1 MSIFILKYNT
11 MPLKNKLPLLLL
23 LVVTSFSFSQ
33 TADESFI
40 DHVRFGGTFN
50 LGFGNNY
57 TTIGISPS
65 AIYDF
70 NQQFSA
76 GVSFSYLYS
85 KGTYYPISGG
95 SFEAS
100 NSMLG
105 GSVIALYNP
114 FNAFQVSAEFEQ
126 MNVNYKDDRFP
137 ESSEWI
143 PAIYLGLAYY
153 TGNLAFGMR
162 YNVLFNS
169 TNRSIYSSAFTPVF
183 RVYF

>member
-1 MSIFILKYNT
+1 MFS
-11 MPLKNKLPLLLL
+11 KNKFFITALLFI
-23 LVVTSFSFSQ
+23 SFFSFSQ
-33 TADESFI
+33 NTSEPFMN
-40 DHVRFGGTFN
+40 HVRFGGTFN

-70 NQQFSA
+70 NNQFSA

-85 KGTYYPISGG
+85 KGKYYPAFGEQ
-95 SFEAS
+95 FEAS
-100 NSMLG
+100 TSMLG
-105 GSVIALYNP
+105 GSLIALYNP
-114 FNAFQVSAEFEQ
+114 FNAFQLSAEFEQ
-126 MNVNYKDDRFP
+126 MHVNYKDDRFP
-137 ESSEWI
+137 ENSEWI

-153 TGNLAFGMR
+153 TGNFAFGMR
-162 YNVLFNS
+162 YNVLFNT

>member
-1 MSIFILKYNT
+1 MFS
-11 MPLKNKLPLLLL
+11 KNKFLITALLFIS
-23 LVVTSFSFSQ
+23 VFSFSQ
-33 TADESFI
+33 NTSEPFMN
-40 DHVRFGGTFN
+40 HVRFGGTFN

-70 NQQFSA
+70 NHQFSA

-85 KGTYYPISGG
+85 KGKYYYPNSNKR
-95 SFEAS
+95 FEAS
-100 NSMLG
+100 SSMLG
-105 GSVIALYNP
+105 GSLIALYNP
-114 FNAFQVSAEFEQ
+114 FNAFQLSAEFEQ

-137 ESSEWI
+137 ESSEWV
-143 PAIYLGLAYY
+143 PAIYLGLAYN
-153 TGNLAFGMR
+153 TGNIAFGMR
-162 YNVLFNS
+162 YNVLFYS

>member
-1 MSIFILKYNT
+1 MLTKSKSFFIILFF
-11 MPLKNKLPLLLL
+11 
-23 LVVTSFSFSQ
+23 VSFASFSQ
-33 TADESFI
+33 NTSEPFMNN
-40 DHVRFGGTFN
+40 VRFGGTFN

-76 GVSFSYLYS
+76 GVSMSYLFS
-85 KGTYYPISGG
+85 KGKYYYPNSNER
-95 SFEAS
+95 FEATT
-100 NSMLG
+100 NMLG
-105 GSVIALYNP
+105 GSLIALYNP
-114 FNAFQVSAEFEQ
+114 FNAFQLSAEFEQ
-126 MNVNYKDDRFP
+126 MHVNYKDDRFP

-153 TGNLAFGMR
+153 TGNIAFGMR